1 MTRLIDNLSQV
12 LTAASINVSNSI
24 ENWFPYI
31 GEAQETFI
39 KPVLGGTL
47 YQQLQETANPI
58 VREPE
63 QKPVDTHLFDLLEM
77 IRKPLALYALWLGAD
92 EFGVSISSQGIQVIE
107 TPTHK
112 TAPQYRVQNLKEN
125 WIRRANTS
133 LDLVLKFLDEHKGDY
148 PGFDP
153 QDADLFIRGTLEFN
167 SEVDIRESRRVFVS
181 LKPVI
186 RSVEKKYIRPTLSA
200 ELFDELKEAWQ
211 LDEALTTAQLNLLD
225 LIRPALAHLTIAR
238 ALIEISI
245 DVLDWGI
252 FDTAGNTFANVSS
265 KQASNKDRIAIMA
278 EANQRDGEAELKA
291 LQQFLDE
298 TASDDVYPAYFH
310 SGRYVGK
317 ANAMQR
323 NEFINKSDNS
333 FFLA

>member
-1 MTRLIDNLSQV
+1 MTRLIENLSQV
-12 LTAASINVSNSI
+12 LSAASINVSNSI
-24 ENWFPYI
+24 ENWFPYLD
-31 GEAQETFI
+31 EAQETFI
-39 KPVLGGTL
+39 KPVLGDVL
-47 YQQLQETANPI
+47 YDQLQSAMIPAAQD
-58 VREPE
+58 PE
-63 QKPVDTHLFDLLEM
+63 NGSIDSHLTDLLQM

-125 WIRRANTS
+125 WIRRANS
-133 LDLVLKFLDEHKGDY
+133 ALDLVLKFLDEHKEDY
-148 PGFDP
+148 PGYVC
-153 QDADLFIRGTLEFN
+153 QDAELFIHSTLEFN

-181 LKPVI
+181 LKPII

-200 ELFDELKEAWQ
+200 ELFDELK
-211 LDEALTTAQLNLLD
+211 DALNSNEGLSKEQTVLMEM
-225 LIRPALAHLTIAR
+225 IRPALAHLTMAR
-238 ALIEISI
+238 ALLEISI
-245 DVLDWGI
+245 DILDWGI

-265 KQASNKDRIAIMA
+265 KQASNKERISIMA
-278 EANQRDGEAELKA
+278 EANQRDGESELKA

-298 TASDDVYPAYFH
+298 TASEDVYPAYFH
-310 SGRYVGK
+310 SSRYAGK
-317 ANAMQR
+317 ANAETR

>member
-1 MTRLIDNLSQV
+1 MIRLIDNLSQV

-39 KPVLGGTL
+39 KPVLGDTL

-133 LDLVLKFLDEHKGDY
+133 LDLVLKFLDEHKEDY
-148 PGFDP
+148 PGYEP

-186 RSVEKKYIRPTLSA
+186 RSVEKKYIRPTLST
-200 ELFDELKEAWQ
+200 ELFDELKKALQ
-211 LDEALTTAQLNLLD
+211 SDEALTTAQLNLLD
-225 LIRPALAHLTIAR
+225 LIRPALAHLTMAR

-265 KQASNKDRIAIMA
+265 KQASNKERIGIMA

-298 TASDDVYPAYFH
+298 NASDDVYSAYFH
-310 SGRYVGK
+310 SNRYGGK
-317 ANAMQR
+317 ANAIQR